1 MRMARNRIDVHH
13 HVIPP
18 VYLQSLKEAG
28 VDNPIAGV
36 DYPRWTADSDLE
48 VMDRYGIQT
57 AILSITAP
65 GVGFT
70 GGQSAARIARQTNEF
85 MAELIE
91 KYPTRY
97 GGFAL
102 IPLPDVDAAL
112 AEIDYALGSLG
123 LDGVGLF
130 THYQSTYLGDP
141 EFDPVFAELVNRGAV
156 AFVHP
161 TIPPAADQPG
171 FDLPPSLY
179 EFPFETTRVA
189 ANLLYSGTLDRYPDL
204 KLILSHAG
212 GAVPYLAQRLTYAS
226 TIAASV
232 ASREPKDL
240 IGSLRRLYYDTAM
253 SANPHT
259 LSGLSSF
266 IGTER
271 ILFGSDFPFMPEST
285 TAETVSGLDS
295 FFNDE
300 ALADINRNNAVALFP
315 RLSKIQGDAA
325 VPSSADH
332 SRTSS

>member
-1 MRMARNRIDVHH
+1 MARHRIDVHH

-18 VYLQSLKEAG
+18 VYLKALEEAG

-36 DYPRWTADSDLE
+36 DYPRWTAESDLE
-48 VMDRYGIQT
+48 VMDTYDIQT

-65 GVGFT
+65 GVAFT
-70 GGQSAARIARQTNEF
+70 DGQSAVRVARQTNEF

-91 KYPTRY
+91 QYPTRY
-97 GGFAL
+97 GAFAL

-112 AEIDYALGSLG
+112 SEIDYALGTLG
-123 LDGVGLF
+123 LDGIGLF
-130 THYQSTYLGDP
+130 THYQGAYLGDP
-141 EFDPVFAELVNRGAV
+141 AFDRVFAKLVDSDAV

-161 TIPPAADQPG
+161 TIPPGVGQPG
-171 FDLPPSLY
+171 FGLPPSLY

-189 ANLLYSGTLDRYPDL
+189 ANLLYSGTLDRHPDL
-204 KLILSHAG
+204 QLILSHAG
-212 GAVPYLAQRLTYAS
+212 GAAPYLAQRLTYAS
-226 TIAASV
+226 TIAASI

-259 LSGLSSF
+259 LAGLSSL
-266 IGTER
+266 IGTEQ

-285 TAETVSGLDS
+285 TAETVSGLDA

-300 ALADINRNNAVALFP
+300 DLADINRNNALALFP
-315 RLSKIQGDAA
+315 RLSQIHSDAA
-325 VPSSADH
+325 VSSAADH
-332 SRTSS
+332 SGVPSW